1 MRGSPVKD
9 SGFELVNEVLRPDA
23 KKRLTLGHAIG
34 GVDMAYNVYRN
45 RLGQIVLD
53 PVKAVS
59 LSETWL
65 FENAGALASV
75 KRGLVDS
82 AKGRTKKR
90 GSFAAYAR
98 EG

>member
-1 MRGSPVKD
+1 MRGSLVKD

-23 KKRLTLGHAIG
+23 KRRLTLGHALRG
-34 GVDMAYNVYRN
+34 QNVAYNVYRN

-59 LSETWL
+59 LSEAWL
-65 FENAGALASV
+65 FENAQALASV

-90 GSFAAYAR
+90 GSFATYAR